1 MKLMN
6 TLSKDLKAH
15 QKEGLQVIW
24 DNVIVSLNNCRKM
37 NSGSGC
43 ILAHSMGLGKSLT
56 VISFVLTILSNPVFD
71 DIMDPAPPAQAARP
85 MTTSTV
91 DASVPVDGAK
101 QSKRLFH
108 TVLVVAPKNTL
119 QNWMNEFDKWTP
131 PDLRKIVRVTNLD
144 SSVTAVSERVKK
156 LQHWQEFGG
165 VMIISYDMFRAMTN
179 MDEPAKK
186 ASMSAPMGL
195 KTGGSQKKGT
205 TDDIIEIRR
214 YLLNPGPDLVVA
226 DEAHIIKDI
235 KSKVHLAVDSIRTKR
250 RVALT
255 GTPLQNNLMEYY
267 CMVNWVRK
275 HFLGIK
281 KEFQK
286 RFMTLIVKGQSKDAT
301 TDELVVMKKRSH
313 VLHKKLK
320 TLVHRMDVS
329 HLAKDLKV
337 SYEVLVVQIRVFYV
351 NSNIS
356 SRCGSSFL
364 WFE

>member
-6 TLSKDLKAH
+6 TLSNDLKAH

-56 VISFVLTILSNPVFD
+56 VISFVLTILSNPVFE
-71 DIMDPAPPAQAARP
+71 DIMDPVPPVPVARP
-85 MTTSTV
+85 TTSVVNSPT
-91 DASVPVDGAK
+91 PVDEVK

-131 PDLRKIVRVTNLD
+131 FDLRHIVRVTNLD
-144 SSVTAVSERVKK
+144 SSVTAVSDRVKK
-156 LQHWQEFGG
+156 LHHWQEFGG
-165 VMIISYDMFRAMTN
+165 VMIISYDMFRTMTN
-179 MDEPAKK
+179 MEEPATASSKK
-186 ASMSAPMGL
+186 AAASAPVGL
-195 KTGGSQKKGT
+195 KPGSSHKKGSI
-205 TDDIIEIRR
+205 DDINEIRR
-214 YLLNPGPDLVVA
+214 YLLDPGPDLVVA

-235 KSKVHLAVDSIRTKR
+235 KSKVHLAMNSIRTKR

-255 GTPLQNNLMEYY
+255 GTPLQNNLLEYY
-267 CMVNWVRK
+267 CMVNWVRNR
-275 HFLGIK
+275 FLGSK

-286 RFMTLIVKGQSKDAT
+286 RFMVHIVKGQSKDAT
-301 TDELVVMKKRSH
+301 KGDLAHMKKRSH

-337 SYEVLVVQIRVFYV
+337 RYL
-351 NSNIS
+351 
-356 SRCGSSFL
+356 
-364 WFE
+364 